1 MSMTFKKHN
10 RLGFLPHNEE
20 PFDKIPLQAKV
31 KVGVRS
37 KIKARGDWHNR
48 LRQKLDEW
56 LQ

>member
-20 PFDKIPLQAKV
+20 RFDRIPLQAKL

-37 KIKARGDWHNR
+37 QIKARGDWHNR

>member
-1 MSMTFKKHN
+1 MTFKKHN

-20 PFDKIPLQAKV
+20 LFDKIPLQAKV

-37 KIKARGDWHNR
+37 KIKAREDWHNR